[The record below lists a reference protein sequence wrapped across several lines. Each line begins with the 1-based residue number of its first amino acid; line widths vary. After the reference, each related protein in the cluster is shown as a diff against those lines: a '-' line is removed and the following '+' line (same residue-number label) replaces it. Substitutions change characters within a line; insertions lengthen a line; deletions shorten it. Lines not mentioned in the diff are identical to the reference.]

1 MPRLPT
7 LKIIE
12 IFASLQGEGLRQGE
26 PTVFIRFS
34 GCNLKCSFCDTRYA
48 WNGGRELTP
57 FQALR
62 EIHKIRNRYPADWVC
77 LTGGEPLLQ
86 DVSGLVKDL
95 RQEGLKI
102 QVETNA
108 TLYRPLTVDWY
119 TVSPKPPRYSFRPE
133 YRKRAKE
140 VKLVVTRVLKLRD
153 GRTPAQRISPPDP
166 ASPPA
171 GIQCP
176 LERGKE
182 PEDARPGS
190 EGGFEKHPLLGPAS
204 QIVRLALGYFCDF
217 QGFSQ
222 AGLFAFPEDLS
233 R

>member
-1 MPRLPT
+1 MPRPPT

-57 FQALR
+57 SQALQ
-62 EIHKIRNRYPADWVC
+62 EIQKIRSRYPVDWAC

-86 DVSGLVKDL
+86 DISGFVADLHKD
-95 RQEGLKI
+95 GLKI

-119 TVSPKPPRYSFRPE
+119 TVSPKPPRYSYRPE

-140 VKLVVTRVLKLRD
+140 VKLVVTRSLSFGTVGRLRKEF
-153 GRTPAQRISPPDP
+153 PARI
-166 ASPPA
+166 
-171 GIQCP
+171 
-176 LERGKE
+176 
-182 PEDARPGS
+182 
-190 EGGFEKHPLLGPAS
+190 PLLLQPESNAPWS
-204 QIVRLALGYFCDF
+204 VTKSLRMLGRA
-217 QGFSQ
+217 QKEGLKSIRFSAQ
-222 AGLFAFPEDLS
+222 LHKLYGW

>member
-1 MPRLPT
+1 MPQPPT

-48 WNGGRELTP
+48 WSGGRDLTP
-57 FQALR
+57 LQALR
-62 EIHKIRNRYPADWVC
+62 EVQKIRSRHPADWAC

-86 DVSGLVKDL
+86 DVSGLVEDL
-95 RQEGLKI
+95 REEGLKI

-108 TLYRPLTVDWY
+108 ILYRPLTVDWY
-119 TVSPKPPRYSFRPE
+119 TVSPKPPRYSYRPE

-140 VKLVVTRVLKLRD
+140 VKLVVTRSLSFGTVERLRKEF
-153 GRTPAQRISPPDP
+153 PARI
-166 ASPPA
+166 
-171 GIQCP
+171 
-176 LERGKE
+176 
-182 PEDARPGS
+182 
-190 EGGFEKHPLLGPAS
+190 PLLLQPESNAPWS
-204 QIVRLALGYFCDF
+204 VTKSLRILGRA
-217 QGFSQ
+217 QKEGLKSIRFSVQ
-222 AGLFAFPEDLS
+222 LHKLYGW

>member
-1 MPRLPT
+1 MPRPPT

-12 IFASLQGEGLRQGE
+12 MFASLQGEGLRQGQ

-57 FQALR
+57 SQALQ
-62 EIHKIRNRYPADWVC
+62 EIQKIRSRYPADWAC

-86 DVSGLVKDL
+86 DVSGIVEDL
-95 RQEGLKI
+95 RKEGFKI

-119 TVSPKPPRYSFRPE
+119 TVSPKPPRYSYRPE

-140 VKLVVTRVLKLRD
+140 VKLVVTRSLSFGMVERLRKEF
-153 GRTPAQRISPPDP
+153 PARI
-166 ASPPA
+166 
-171 GIQCP
+171 
-176 LERGKE
+176 
-182 PEDARPGS
+182 
-190 EGGFEKHPLLGPAS
+190 PLLLQPESNAPWSVEKGLRYLNRAMK
-204 QIVRLALGYFCDF
+204 
-217 QGFSQ
+217 
-222 AGLFAFPEDLS
+222 AGLENIRLS
-233 R
+233 VQLHKLLHLR

>member
-1 MPRLPT
+1 MMPQPPT

-48 WNGGRELTP
+48 WNGGLDLTP
-57 FQALR
+57 FQVLKEIRKLR
-62 EIHKIRNRYPADWVC
+62 SRYPADWAC

-95 RQEGLKI
+95 RQEGLKV

-108 TLYRPLTVDWY
+108 ILYRPLAVNWY
-119 TVSPKPPRYSFRPE
+119 TVSPKPPRYSYRPE

-140 VKLVVTRVLKLRD
+140 VKLIVTRSLSFGTVKRLRKEF
-153 GRTPAQRISPPDP
+153 PARI
-166 ASPPA
+166 
-171 GIQCP
+171 
-176 LERGKE
+176 
-182 PEDARPGS
+182 
-190 EGGFEKHPLLGPAS
+190 PLLLQPESNAPWSVAKSLRILNRAQKEGAKNIRFS
-204 QIVRLALGYFCDF
+204 AQLHRLYGW
-217 QGFSQ
+217 
-222 AGLFAFPEDLS
+222 

>member
-1 MPRLPT
+1 MPRPPT

-12 IFASLQGEGLRQGE
+12 IFASLQGEGLRQGQ

-34 GCNLKCSFCDTRYA
+34 GCNLKCPFCDTPYA

-57 FQALR
+57 SQALQ
-62 EIHKIRNRYPADWVC
+62 KIQIIRGRYPADWAC

-95 RQEGLKI
+95 RREGLKI

-108 TLYRPLTVDWY
+108 TLYRPLAVDWY
-119 TVSPKPPRYSFRPE
+119 TVSPKPPRYSYRPE

-140 VKLVVTRVLKLRD
+140 VKLVVTRSLSFGMVERLRKEF
-153 GRTPAQRISPPDP
+153 PARI
-166 ASPPA
+166 
-171 GIQCP
+171 
-176 LERGKE
+176 
-182 PEDARPGS
+182 
-190 EGGFEKHPLLGPAS
+190 PLLLQPESNAAWS
-204 QIVRLALGYFCDF
+204 ATKSLRMLGRA
-217 QGFSQ
+217 QK
-222 AGLFAFPEDLS
+222 AGLKNIRFSAQLHKLYGW

>member
-1 MPRLPT
+1 MPRPPT

-48 WNGGRELTP
+48 WKGGLDFRP
-57 FQALR
+57 FQVLKEIRKLR
-62 EIHKIRNRYPADWVC
+62 SRYPADWVC

-86 DVSGLVKDL
+86 DVSGLVEDL

-108 TLYRPLTVDWY
+108 TLYRPLAVDWY
-119 TVSPKPPRYSFRPE
+119 TVSPKPPRYSYRPE

-140 VKLVVTRVLKLRD
+140 VKLVVTRSLSFGTVERLRKEF
-153 GRTPAQRISPPDP
+153 PARI
-166 ASPPA
+166 
-171 GIQCP
+171 
-176 LERGKE
+176 
-182 PEDARPGS
+182 
-190 EGGFEKHPLLGPAS
+190 PLLLLPESNAPWSVTKSLRMISKAQKTGLKSICFSA
-204 QIVRLALGYFCDF
+204 QLHKLCDW
-217 QGFSQ
+217 
-222 AGLFAFPEDLS
+222 

>member
-1 MPRLPT
+1 M
-7 LKIIE
+7 
-12 IFASLQGEGLRQGE
+12 FASLQGEGLRQGQ

-57 FQALR
+57 SQALQ
-62 EIHKIRNRYPADWVC
+62 EIQKIRSRYPADWAC

-86 DVSGLVKDL
+86 DVSGIVEDL
-95 RQEGLKI
+95 RKEGFKI

-119 TVSPKPPRYSFRPE
+119 TVSPKPPRYSYRPE

-140 VKLVVTRVLKLRD
+140 VKLVVTRSLSFGMVERLRKEF
-153 GRTPAQRISPPDP
+153 PARI
-166 ASPPA
+166 
-171 GIQCP
+171 
-176 LERGKE
+176 
-182 PEDARPGS
+182 
-190 EGGFEKHPLLGPAS
+190 PLLLQPESNAPWS
-204 QIVRLALGYFCDF
+204 VTKSLRMLNRAQK
-217 QGFSQ
+217 
-222 AGLFAFPEDLS
+222 AGLENIRFSAQLHKLYGW

>member
-1 MPRLPT
+1 MPRPPT

-12 IFASLQGEGLRQGE
+12 IFASLQGEGLRQGQ

-57 FQALR
+57 SQALQ
-62 EIHKIRNRYPADWVC
+62 EIQKIRSRYPADWAC

-86 DVSGLVKDL
+86 DVSGIVEDL
-95 RQEGLKI
+95 RKEGFKI

-119 TVSPKPPRYSFRPE
+119 TVSPKPPRYSYRPE

-140 VKLVVTRVLKLRD
+140 VKLVVTRSLSFGTVERLRKEF
-153 GRTPAQRISPPDP
+153 PARI
-166 ASPPA
+166 
-171 GIQCP
+171 
-176 LERGKE
+176 
-182 PEDARPGS
+182 
-190 EGGFEKHPLLGPAS
+190 PLLLQPESNAPWSVEKGLRYLNRAMK
-204 QIVRLALGYFCDF
+204 
-217 QGFSQ
+217 
-222 AGLFAFPEDLS
+222 AGLENIRLS
-233 R
+233 VQLHKLLHLR

>member
-1 MPRLPT
+1 MPRPPT

-12 IFASLQGEGLRQGE
+12 IFASLQGEGLRQGQ

-48 WNGGRELTP
+48 WQGGTDVTTA
-57 FQALR
+57 QAIAEVR
-62 EIHKIRNRYPADWVC
+62 KIRHRLKTEWVC

-86 DVSGLVKDL
+86 DVSGLVEDL

-119 TVSPKPPRYSFRPE
+119 TVSPKPPRYSYRPE

-140 VKLVVTRVLKLRD
+140 VKLVVTRSLSFGTVERLRKEF
-153 GRTPAQRISPPDP
+153 PARI
-166 ASPPA
+166 
-171 GIQCP
+171 
-176 LERGKE
+176 
-182 PEDARPGS
+182 
-190 EGGFEKHPLLGPAS
+190 PLLLQPESNAPWSVEKGLRYLNRAMK
-204 QIVRLALGYFCDF
+204 
-217 QGFSQ
+217 
-222 AGLFAFPEDLS
+222 AGLENIRLS
-233 R
+233 VQLHKLLHLR

>member
-1 MPRLPT
+1 MPRPPS

-26 PTVFIRFS
+26 PTVFIRLS

-48 WNGGRELTP
+48 WNGGRELRP
-57 FQALR
+57 SQALR
-62 EIHKIRNRYPADWVC
+62 KIHKIRNRYPADWVC

-95 RQEGLKI
+95 RQEGLKV

-119 TVSPKPPRYSFRPE
+119 TVSPKPPRYSYRPE

-140 VKLVVTRVLKLRD
+140 LKLIVTRSLSFGTVERLRKEFPARIPLLLQPESNAPWSVTKSLKLLNR
-153 GRTPAQRISPPDP
+153 AQ
-166 ASPPA
+166 
-171 GIQCP
+171 
-176 LERGKE
+176 K
-182 PEDARPGS
+182 
-190 EGGFEKHPLLGPAS
+190 
-204 QIVRLALGYFCDF
+204 
-217 QGFSQ
+217 
-222 AGLFAFPEDLS
+222 AGLENIRFSAQLHKLYGW